1 MEIVIPLNDEHDF
14 GNKMLIWLSFTF
26 KQLLLPPAFL
36 VMDLATLAAIETVVE
51 EDVNNDSVKEDKKQ
65 LLWVTMELMEL
76 NQHTLV
82 METLLVAQLVEMTIL
97 LC

>member
-1 MEIVIPLNDEHDF
+1 
-14 GNKMLIWLSFTF
+14 
-26 KQLLLPPAFL
+26 
-36 VMDLATLAAIETVVE
+36 MDLATLAATETVAE

>member
-1 MEIVIPLNDEHDF
+1 
-14 GNKMLIWLSFTF
+14 
-26 KQLLLPPAFL
+26 
-36 VMDLATLAAIETVVE
+36 MDLATLAAIETVVE

>member
-1 MEIVIPLNDEHDF
+1 M
-14 GNKMLIWLSFTF
+14 
-26 KQLLLPPAFL
+26 
-36 VMDLATLAAIETVVE
+36 ATLAATETVAE

>member
-1 MEIVIPLNDEHDF
+1 MEIVIPLNEENDF

-36 VMDLATLAAIETVVE
+36 VMDLATLAATETVAE

>member
-1 MEIVIPLNDEHDF
+1 
-14 GNKMLIWLSFTF
+14 
-26 KQLLLPPAFL
+26 
-36 VMDLATLAAIETVVE
+36 MDLATLAATEMVAE